1 MSVVNT
7 TRNRGAV
14 VAAAVVALVLVQ
26 LGAELRHQVTLAG
39 IEVRLS
45 QYLPSG
51 PGMSVMQLRGP
62 RLGETLLW
70 MLLALVVV
78 ALVVAVLTAVVVR
91 RPAPRRVVTF
101 LAVWMAA
108 VLAGAVAGAATAP
121 LQIAWM
127 GGAPSE
133 FVLPSRLSGGLYWGL
148 TLGAVV
154 AAVAALAT
162 RPAQQGGDDPAATAP
177 AQAGPGYG
185 TTDGGS
191 PYGGGRSPYTTG
203 GDG

>member
-1 MSVVNT
+1 MRVVNT

-26 LGAELRHQVTLAG
+26 LGAELRHQMTLAG

-51 PGMSVMQLRGP
+51 PGLSVMQLRGP
-62 RLGETLLW
+62 RFGEALLW
-70 MLLALVVV
+70 LLLALALV

-108 VLAGAVAGAATAP
+108 VLAGVVAGAATAP

-127 GGAPSE
+127 SGAPSE
-133 FVLPSRLSGGLYWGL
+133 FVLPSRLSAGLYWGL
-148 TLGAVV
+148 ISGAVV

-162 RPAQQGGDDPAATAP
+162 RPAQQTGGDRAATP
-177 AQAGPGYG
+177 PVQAGPGYG
-185 TTDGGS
+185 ANDGGS
-191 PYGGGRSPYTTG
+191 PYGGGRSPYPTG